1 MPTTND
7 QRPTL
12 DFSIIGKPTAM
23 IDAAEKTTGAG
34 KYTDDLS
41 VPGMLI
47 GKILHSP
54 YPHARIK
61 QIDTTRA
68 QKVEGVVAVV
78 VGQDAPKT
86 YGILPVGHD
95 EYPLALD
102 KVRYVGDNV
111 ACVVAT
117 SEAIAEKA
125 LELIDVDYE
134 VLPAYFDPEESMKAT
149 SNLIHDNKP
158 NNLEKDYHHVFG
170 DPEKGFADADHVAAA
185 RFIANEVT
193 HAAMEPHSTLASFE
207 IDPHTGKPGRLTVW
221 SSTQVPYYLQHKLSL
236 VLEMPMQQIRVIKPL
251 VGGGFGGKSE
261 VIPIEIIA
269 AVAARKAQA
278 PVKVTYTR
286 EEVFWAHR
294 GRPRTIIDLKTGV
307 TNDGRITA
315 VKARVVQDGGGYCS
329 YGVVTILYSGALLGA
344 LYDIPNIQYDGY
356 RVLTNKPACGAM
368 RGHGTVNVRFA
379 FESQLDELA
388 AKIDMDP
395 AEIRRRNLLQPPCIT
410 VNGLRVQS
418 YGLPECI
425 DKTVE
430 RSGWKERKGKLP
442 KGRGLGIACS
452 HYVSGAANSIIR
464 SDMPHSTVNIKIDRD
479 GGVVVYTGASE
490 IGQGSDTMTAQI
502 AAEVLG
508 CSLSRVRVV
517 AADTDL
523 TPIDI
528 GSYSSR
534 VTFMAGNATLRA
546 AAEVKKLI
554 AAAAAKKMNCVAED
568 LVFQAD
574 LVSKSRATDQESRGD
589 SRLRLSSPCEVGP
602 GGSLSTTSDEREGKP
617 LSGQTPPGPDSR
629 GRPSPHELP
638 TVSGRV
644 EGQILRGSLQQK
656 RKDEGP
662 KDQLTFE
669 EAVVAAIDFQGAL
682 TGTGSYA
689 PPLEARGGKHKG
701 GGVGPSPAYSYSAQ
715 VAEVSVDEET
725 GEVTVHKVWAA
736 HDCGRALNPVSV
748 EGQIIG
754 SVWMGMGQALTEEM
768 IWKDGM
774 LMNPG
779 LLEYRS
785 PSSVESP
792 DVEPIIVESVDPEG
806 PFGAKECSE
815 GSLAATIPAIGNA
828 IYDAVGVRLHESPF
842 TPERVLAALRARKK
856 AKEIRMTEGVDPTS
870 PERFREHGGSLWFK
884 GKGPERH
891 ELDPS
896 RTQVHSGGAD

>member
-1 MPTTND
+1 MT
-7 QRPTL
+7 
-12 DFSIIGKPTAM
+12 DFSIIGKPLAM

-34 KYTDDLS
+34 KYADDLS
-41 VPGMLI
+41 LPGMLV

-61 QIDTTRA
+61 RMDASRA
-68 QKVEGVVAVV
+68 LKLEGVVAVV
-78 VGQDAPKT
+78 TGQDAPT
-86 YGILPVGHD
+86 PFGILPVGHD
-95 EYPLALD
+95 EHALALD

-111 ACVVAT
+111 ACVAAVDET
-117 SEAIAEKA
+117 TAERA
-125 LELIDVDYE
+125 LELIDVEYE
-134 VLPAYFDPEESMKAT
+134 LLPAYFDPEESMKAE
-149 SNLIHDNKP
+149 SDLIHENKP
-158 NNLEKDYHHVFG
+158 NNIEKDYHHVFG
-170 DPEKGFADADHVAAA
+170 DPDKGFAEADLVTEH
-185 RFIANEVT
+185 RYIANEVT
-193 HAAMEPHSTLASFE
+193 HAAMEPHATLAAFE
-207 IDPHTGKPGRLTVW
+207 LDPHSGKLGRLTVW

-236 VLEMPMQQIRVIKPL
+236 VLGMPMAQIRVIKPL

-261 VIPIEIIA
+261 VIPLELIA
-269 AVAARKAQA
+269 AIAARAARA
-278 PVKVTYTR
+278 PVKITYTR

-294 GRPRTIIDLKTGV
+294 GRPRTIVDLKTGV
-307 TNDGRITA
+307 KKDGRITA
-315 VKARVVQDGGGYCS
+315 VKARVVQDGGAYCS

-379 FESQLDELA
+379 FESQLDEMA
-388 AKIDMDP
+388 AQLKMDA

-425 DKTVE
+425 EQVVQ
-430 RSGWKERKGKLP
+430 RSGWAARKGRLP
-442 KGRGLGIACS
+442 KNRGLGIACS

-502 AAEVLG
+502 AAETLG
-508 CSLSRVRVV
+508 CTLSRVRVI

-534 VTFMAGNATLRA
+534 VTFMAGNATKRA
-546 AAEVKKLI
+546 AEEVKQQI
-554 AAAAAKKMNCVAED
+554 AAAAARKMNCRPED
-568 LVFQAD
+568 LVFRDDVVRKKAGSAGATRAGEQA
-574 LVSKSRATDQESRGD
+574 APGRGD
-589 SRLRLSSPCEVGP
+589 SQASAE
-602 GGSLSTTSDEREGKP
+602 EGM
-617 LSGQTPPGPDSR
+617 R
-629 GRPSPHELP
+629 AAAP

-662 KDQLTFE
+662 KDVLSFE
-669 EAVVAAIDFQGAL
+669 EAVVAAIDFHGAL

-689 PPLEARGGKHKG
+689 PPPEARGGRHKG
-701 GGVGPSPAYSYSAQ
+701 AGVGPSPAYSYSAQ

-768 IWKDGM
+768 VWKDGM

-785 PSSVESP
+785 PSAVESP
-792 DVEPIIVESVDPEG
+792 EIEPIIVESIDPEG
-806 PFGAKECSE
+806 PFGAKEASE
-815 GSLAATIPAIGNA
+815 GSLAATIPAIANA
-828 IYDAVGVRLHESPF
+828 IYDAIGVRLRESPF
-842 TPERVLAALRARKK
+842 TPERVLAALREKKNARK
-856 AKEIRMTEGVDPTS
+856 INLTEGIDPTA
-870 PERFREHGGSLWFK
+870 PAKFREHGGSLWFK

-891 ELDPS
+891 PKDPA
-896 RTQVHSGGAD
+896 RRDVTVETGGDD

>member
-1 MPTTND
+1 MSG
-7 QRPTL
+7 
-12 DFSIIGKPTAM
+12 DFSIIGRPTAM
-23 IDAAEKTTGAG
+23 IDAAEKTTGVG

-41 VPGMLI
+41 VPGMLT

-54 YPHARIK
+54 YPHALIK
-61 QIDTTRA
+61 SIDTSRA
-68 QKVEGVVAVV
+68 ENCDGVVAVV
-78 VGQDAPKT
+78 VGKDAPNP

-95 EYPLALD
+95 EYALALD

-111 ACVVAT
+111 ACVVAV
-117 SEAIAEKA
+117 SESIAENA
-125 LELIDVDYE
+125 LESIAVEYE
-134 VLPAYFDPEESMKAT
+134 LLPAYFDPEESMRAQT
-149 SNLIHDNKP
+149 NLIHGSKP
-158 NNLEKDYHHVFG
+158 GNLEKDYHHVFG
-170 DPEKGFADADHVAAA
+170 NPDQGFAEADQIAEA

-207 IDPHTGKPGRLTVW
+207 LDPHTGKPGRLTVW

-236 VLEMPMQQIRVIKPL
+236 VLEMPMSQIRVIKPL

-269 AVAARKAQA
+269 AIAARKAQA
-278 PVKVTYTR
+278 PVKITYTR

-307 TNDGRITA
+307 KTDGRITA
-315 VKARVVQDGGGYCS
+315 VKARVVQDGGAYCS

-388 AKIDMDP
+388 TKIGMDA
-395 AEIRRRNLLQPPCIT
+395 AEIRQRNLLQPPCIT

-425 DKTVE
+425 EKTVE
-430 RSGWKERKGKLP
+430 RSGWKQRKGKMP

-490 IGQGSDTMTAQI
+490 IGQGSDTMTAQV

-508 CSLSRVRVV
+508 CSLPRVRVI

-546 AAEVKKLI
+546 AREVKKLI
-554 AAAAAKKMNCVAED
+554 AAAAAQKMICGADDLIFRDD
-568 LVFQAD
+568 LVFKKGTRDTTVKKALADEVDVTQAGA
-574 LVSKSRATDQESRGD
+574 S
-589 SRLRLSSPCEVGP
+589 
-602 GGSLSTTSDEREGKP
+602 
-617 LSGQTPPGPDSR
+617 
-629 GRPSPHELP
+629 
-638 TVSGRV
+638 VSGRV
-644 EGQILRGSLQQK
+644 EGQILRRSLQQK
-656 RKDEGP
+656 RNEEGP
-662 KDQLTFE
+662 KDWMTFE
-669 EAVVAAIDFQGAL
+669 EAVVAAIDFHGAL

-689 PPLEARGGKHKG
+689 PPQEARGGKHKG
-701 GGVGPSPAYSYSAQ
+701 AGVGPSPAYSYSAQ

-768 IWKDGM
+768 VWKDGM

-792 DVEPIIVESVDPEG
+792 EVEPIIVESIDPEG

-815 GSLAATIPAIGNA
+815 GSLAATIPAIANA

-842 TPERVLAALRARKK
+842 TPERVLAAVRAKNQAK
-856 AKEIRMTEGVDPTS
+856 ALNLTQGVDPTS
-870 PERFREHGGSLWFK
+870 PQRFREHGGSLCFK
-884 GKGPERH
+884 GRGPQRH
-891 ELDPS
+891 ALDPARQEAPS
-896 RTQVHSGGAD
+896 VRGGAD

>member
-1 MPTTND
+1 MS
-7 QRPTL
+7 
-12 DFSIIGKPTAM
+12 DFSIIGKPIAM
-23 IDAAEKTTGAG
+23 VDAAGKTTGAG
-34 KYTDDLS
+34 KYTDDLR
-41 VPGMLI
+41 VPGLLV

-61 QIDTTRA
+61 RVDTSRA
-68 QKVEGVVAVV
+68 ENLDGVIAVAT
-78 VGQDAPKT
+78 GKDAPNT

-95 EYPLALD
+95 EHALAVD

-111 ACVVAT
+111 ACVVAVD
-117 SEAIAEKA
+117 EATADKA

-134 VLPAYFDPEESMKAT
+134 VLPAYFDPEVSMKAET
-149 SNLIHDNKP
+149 DLIHDNKP
-158 NNLEKDYHHVFG
+158 HNLEKDYHHVFG
-170 DPEKGFADADHVAAA
+170 DPEKGFAEADHIAEA
-185 RFIANEVT
+185 RFVANEVT

-207 IDPHTGKPGRLTVW
+207 IDSQSGKPGRLIAW

-236 VLEMPMQQIRVIKPL
+236 VLEMPMAQIRVIKPL

-261 VIPIEIIA
+261 VIPLEIIA
-269 AVAARKAQA
+269 AVAARKARA
-278 PVKVTYTR
+278 PVKITYTR

-307 TNDGRITA
+307 KNDGRITA
-315 VKARVVQDGGGYCS
+315 VKARVVQDGGAYCS

-344 LYDIPNIQYDGY
+344 LYDIPHIQYDGY

-388 AKIDMDP
+388 AKINLDP
-395 AEIRRRNLLQPPCIT
+395 AEIRRRNLLQPPCVT

-425 DKTVE
+425 EKTVE
-430 RSGWKERKGKLP
+430 GSGWKRRKGKLAR
-442 KGRGLGIACS
+442 GRGLGIACS

-502 AAEVLG
+502 AAETLG
-508 CSLSRVRVV
+508 CSLRRVRIV

-546 AAEVKKLI
+546 AAEVKKQI
-554 AAAAAKKMNCVAED
+554 ASAAARKMDCAVED
-568 LVFQAD
+568 LVFRDDMVFKTKAAGGGA
-574 LVSKSRATDQESRGD
+574 RAT
-589 SRLRLSSPCEVGP
+589 
-602 GGSLSTTSDEREGKP
+602 
-617 LSGQTPPGPDSR
+617 QTEAS
-629 GRPSPHELP
+629 
-638 TVSGRV
+638 VSGRV

-662 KDQLTFE
+662 KDSMTFE
-669 EAVVAAIDFQGAL
+669 EAVVAAIDFHGTL

-689 PPLEARGGKHKG
+689 PPPEARGGKHKG

-725 GEVTVHKVWAA
+725 GEVSVHKVWAA

-768 IWKDGM
+768 VWKDGM

-792 DVEPIIVESVDPEG
+792 EVVPIIVESMDPEG

-815 GSLAATIPAIGNA
+815 GALAATIPAIANA

-842 TPERVLAALRARKK
+842 TPERVLAALRAKRN
-856 AKEIRMTEGVDPTS
+856 AKPINLTEGVDPTS
-870 PERFREHGGSLWFK
+870 PAGFREHGGSLWFK

-891 ELDPS
+891 ALDPA
-896 RTQVHSGGAD
+896 RQEAQPTAGGDD

>member
-1 MPTTND
+1 MTT
-7 QRPTL
+7 
-12 DFSIIGKPTAM
+12 FSIIGKPISM
-23 IDAAEKTTGAG
+23 IDAAGKTTGAG
-34 KYTDDLS
+34 KYTDDLT

-54 YPHARIK
+54 HPHARIK
-61 QIDTTRA
+61 RIDATCA
-68 QKVEGVVAVV
+68 EQLDGVIAVVA
-78 VGQDAPKT
+78 GKDAPNP

-95 EYPLALD
+95 EHALALD

-111 ACVVAT
+111 ACVAAVDEAT
-117 SEAIAEKA
+117 AEKA
-125 LELIDVDYE
+125 LELIEVEYE
-134 VLPAYFDPEESMKAT
+134 ILPAYFDPEESMKAERD
-149 SNLIHDNKP
+149 LIHDNKP
-158 NNLEKDYHHVFG
+158 HNIEKDYHHVFG
-170 DPEKGFADADHVAAA
+170 DPDKGFAEADTIAEA

-207 IDPHTGKPGRLTVW
+207 LDSQTGQLGRLTVW

-236 VLEMPMQQIRVIKPL
+236 VLEMPMSQIRVIKPL

-261 VIPIEIIA
+261 VIPLEIVA
-269 AVAARKAQA
+269 AIAARKAKT
-278 PVKVTYTR
+278 PVKITYTR

-388 AKIDMDP
+388 ARLDIDT
-395 AEIRRRNLLQPPCIT
+395 AEIRRRNLLQAPCIT

-425 DKTVE
+425 EKVVE
-430 RSGWKERKGKLP
+430 RSRWNERKGKLP
-442 KGRGLGIACS
+442 KARGLGIACS

-508 CSLSRVRVV
+508 CSLARVKIV

-546 AAEVKKLI
+546 AQEVKKQI
-554 AAAAAKKMNCVAED
+554 ASAAAKRMNCSPQE
-568 LVFQAD
+568 LVFQND
-574 LVSKSRATDQESRGD
+574 VVSKNNHEGGAPSFPDFGKGGD
-589 SRLRLSSPCEVGP
+589 FD
-602 GGSLSTTSDEREGKP
+602 TS
-617 LSGQTPPGPDSR
+617 
-629 GRPSPHELP
+629 
-638 TVSGRV
+638 VSGRV
-644 EGQILRGSLQQK
+644 ENQILRGSLQQK

-662 KDQLTFE
+662 KDSLSFE
-669 EAVVAAIDFQGAL
+669 EAVVAAIDFHGAL

-689 PPLEARGGKHKG
+689 PPPEARGGKHKG

-715 VAEVSVDEET
+715 VAEVSVDEDT

-768 IWKDGM
+768 IWKDGL

-792 DVEPIIVESVDPEG
+792 EVEPIIVESIDPEG

-815 GSLAATIPAIGNA
+815 GSLAATIPAIANA

-842 TPERVLAALRARKK
+842 TPERVLAALRVKK
-856 AKEIRMTEGVDPTS
+856 NAKALNLTEGVDPTA
-870 PERFREHGGSLWFK
+870 PVRFREHGGSLWFK

-891 ELDPS
+891 PADPA
-896 RTQVHSGGAD
+896 RAE

>member
-1 MPTTND
+1 MTE
-7 QRPTL
+7 
-12 DFSIIGKPTAM
+12 FSIIGKPTAM
-23 IDAAEKTTGAG
+23 VDAADKTTGAG

-41 VPGMLI
+41 VPGMLV

-61 QIDTTRA
+61 SIDTRRA
-68 QKVEGVVAVV
+68 EKLDGVIAVV
-78 VGQDAPKT
+78 VGKDAPKT

-117 SEAIAEKA
+117 SEAIAEQA
-125 LELIDVDYE
+125 LELIDVEYE
-134 VLPAYFDPEESMKAT
+134 VLPAYFDPEESMKA
-149 SNLIHDNKP
+149 SSDLIHDNKP
-158 NNLEKDYHHVFG
+158 NNLEKDYHHAFG
-170 DPEKGFADADHVAAA
+170 DPDQGFAEADEVLEA

-278 PVKVTYTR
+278 PVKITYTR

-307 TNDGRITA
+307 KRDGRITA
-315 VKARVVQDGGGYCS
+315 VKARVVQDGGAYCS

-388 AKIDMDP
+388 AKIGMDP
-395 AEIRRRNLLQPPCIT
+395 AEIRQRNLLQPPCIT

-425 DKTVE
+425 EKTVD
-430 RSGWKERKGKLP
+430 RSGWMQRKGKLP

-508 CSLSRVRVV
+508 CSLSRVRVI

-546 AAEVKKLI
+546 ATEVKKLI
-554 AAAAAKKMNCVAED
+554 AAAAAKKMGCAVEE
-568 LVFQAD
+568 LVFRAD
-574 LVSKSRATDQESRGD
+574 AVCKLAGE
-589 SRLRLSSPCEVGP
+589 SSPGHN
-602 GGSLSTTSDEREGKP
+602 
-617 LSGQTPPGPDSR
+617 PPGPDGR
-629 GRPSPHELP
+629 MRPSPHGSPSP
-638 TVSGRV
+638 TVSGHV

-662 KDQLTFE
+662 KDQMTFE
-669 EAVVAAIDFQGAL
+669 EAVVAAIDFHGAL

-689 PPLEARGGKHKG
+689 PPQEARGGKHKG

-768 IWKDGM
+768 VWKDGM

-785 PSSVESP
+785 PSSIESP
-792 DVEPIIVESVDPEG
+792 EVEPIIVESVDPEG

-815 GSLAATIPAIGNA
+815 GSLAATIPAIANA

-842 TPERVLAALRARKK
+842 TPERVLAALRAKK
-856 AKEIRMTEGVDPTS
+856 NAKTLNLTDGIDPTS
-870 PERFREHGGSLWFK
+870 PKRFREHGGSLWFK

-891 ELDPS
+891 ELDPARS
-896 RTQVHSGGAD
+896 EAPAGGAD

>member
-1 MPTTND
+1 MT
-7 QRPTL
+7 

-23 IDAAEKTTGAG
+23 VDAAEKTTGSG
-34 KYTDDLS
+34 KYADDLS
-41 VPGMLI
+41 LPGMLI

-54 YPHARIK
+54 HPHARIK
-61 QIDTTRA
+61 RIDTSRA
-68 QKVEGVVAVV
+68 EKLDGVVTVV
-78 VGQDAPKT
+78 IGPDAPNP

-95 EYPLALD
+95 EHALALE
-102 KVRYVGDNV
+102 KVRYVGDHV

-117 SEAIAEKA
+117 SESIAEKA
-125 LELIDVDYE
+125 LELIGIDYE
-134 VLPAYFDPEESMKAT
+134 VLPAYFDPEESMKAQ
-149 SNLIHDNKP
+149 SDLIHDNKP

-170 DPEKGFADADHVAAA
+170 DPDKGFAEADQIAEA

-236 VLEMPMQQIRVIKPL
+236 VLDMPMAQIRVIKPL

-261 VIPIEIIA
+261 VIPLEIIA
-269 AVAARKAQA
+269 AVAARKARA
-278 PVKVTYTR
+278 PVKITYIR

-294 GRPRTIIDLKTGV
+294 GRPRTIVDLKTGV
-307 TNDGRITA
+307 KKDGSITA
-315 VKARVVQDGGGYCS
+315 VKARVVQDGGAYCS

-388 AKIDMDP
+388 ATIGMDP
-395 AEIRRRNLLQPPCIT
+395 AEIRQRNLLRPPCIT

-425 DKTVE
+425 EKTVE
-430 RSGWKERKGKLP
+430 GSGWKTRKGKLP

-479 GGVVVYTGASE
+479 GGVVVYTGASD

-502 AAEVLG
+502 AAETLG
-508 CSLSRVRVV
+508 CSLSRVRVI

-534 VTFMAGNATLRA
+534 VTFMSGNATLRA

-554 AAAAAKKMNCVAED
+554 AAAAAKKM
-568 LVFQAD
+568 
-574 LVSKSRATDQESRGD
+574 G
-589 SRLRLSSPCEVGP
+589 CEPGELIFRDDTVVRRNGVVGTAVP
-602 GGSLSTTSDEREGKP
+602 
-617 LSGQTPPGPDSR
+617 
-629 GRPSPHELP
+629 GRPAEQNLAATS
-638 TVSGRV
+638 VSGRV

-662 KDQLTFE
+662 KDKLTFE
-669 EAVVAAIDFQGAL
+669 EAVVAAIDFHGAL

-701 GGVGPSPAYSYSAQ
+701 AGVGPSPAYSYSAQ

-768 IWKDGM
+768 VWKDGL

-792 DVEPIIVESVDPEG
+792 DIEPIIVESIDPEG

-815 GSLAATIPAIGNA
+815 GSLAATIPAIANA

-842 TPERVLAALRARKK
+842 TPERVLAALRAKK
-856 AKEIRMTEGVDPTS
+856 NAKALNLTEGVDPTA
-870 PERFREHGGSLWFK
+870 PTRFREHGGSLWFQ
-884 GKGPERH
+884 GKGPKRH
-891 ELDPS
+891 ALDPS
-896 RTQVHSGGAD
+896 RHPIPAGGAD

>member
-1 MPTTND
+1 MNSE
-7 QRPTL
+7 
-12 DFSIIGKPTAM
+12 FSIIGKPTAM
-23 IDAAEKTTGAG
+23 VDAAEKTTGAG

-41 VPGMLI
+41 LPGMLI

-61 QIDTTRA
+61 SIDTTRA
-68 QKVEGVVAVV
+68 EQLDGVVAVAI
-78 VGQDAPKT
+78 GKDAPKT

-111 ACVVAT
+111 ACVVAV

-125 LELIDVDYE
+125 LELIDVKYE
-134 VLPAYFDPEESMKAT
+134 VLPAYFDPEESMKAQT
-149 SNLIHDNKP
+149 DLIHDHKP
-158 NNLEKDYHHVFG
+158 NNLEKAYHHVFG
-170 DPEKGFADADHVAAA
+170 DPEKGFAEADHIAEA

-207 IDPHTGKPGRLTVW
+207 MDPHTGKSGRLTVW

-261 VIPIEIIA
+261 VIPLEIIA
-269 AVAARKAQA
+269 AIAARKAKA
-278 PVKVTYTR
+278 PVKITYTR

-307 TNDGRITA
+307 TNEGRITA
-315 VKARVVQDGGGYCS
+315 VKARVVQDGGAYCS

-388 AKIDMDP
+388 ATIDMDP
-395 AEIRRRNLLQPPCIT
+395 AEIRRRNLLKPPCIT

-425 DKTVE
+425 DKIVE
-430 RSGWKERKGKLP
+430 RSAWKERKGKLP

-490 IGQGSDTMTAQI
+490 IGQGSDTMTAQV

-546 AAEVKKLI
+546 ANEVKKLI
-554 AAAAAKKMNCVAED
+554 AAAAAKKIACDPED
-568 LVFQAD
+568 LDFSND
-574 LVSKSRATDQESRGD
+574 LVKRKDGLATDAATI
-589 SRLRLSSPCEVGP
+589 PA
-602 GGSLSTTSDEREGKP
+602 
-617 LSGQTPPGPDSR
+617 GQTSAA
-629 GRPSPHELP
+629 S
-638 TVSGRV
+638 VSGRV

-656 RKDEGP
+656 RKEEGP
-662 KDQLTFE
+662 KDSMTFE
-669 EAVVAAIDFQGAL
+669 EAVVAAIDFHGAL

-689 PPLEARGGKHKG
+689 PPAEARGGKHKG
-701 GGVGPSPAYSYSAQ
+701 AGVGPSPAYSYSAQ
-715 VAEVSVDEET
+715 VAEVSVDEDT
-725 GEVTVHKVWAA
+725 GEVIVHKVWAA

-768 IWKDGM
+768 VWKDGM

-785 PSSVESP
+785 PSAVESP
-792 DVEPIIVESVDPEG
+792 EVEPIIVESIDPEG

-815 GSLAATIPAIGNA
+815 GSLAATIPAIANA
-828 IYDAVGVRLHESPF
+828 IYDAAGIRLHESPF
-842 TPERVLAALRARKK
+842 TPERVLSAIRAKKQAKALNL
-856 AKEIRMTEGVDPTS
+856 TEGIDPTAPS
-870 PERFREHGGSLWFK
+870 RFREHGGSLWFK

-891 ELDPS
+891 PLDPS
-896 RTQVHSGGAD
+896 RQSTPPATGGAD

>member
-1 MPTTND
+1 MT
-7 QRPTL
+7 
-12 DFSIIGKPTAM
+12 DFSIIGKPIAM
-23 IDAAEKTTGAG
+23 VDAAGKTTGAG

-41 VPGMLI
+41 VPGMLV
-47 GKILHSP
+47 GKILHAP

-61 QIDTTRA
+61 RIDTSRA
-68 QKVEGVVAVV
+68 EKLEGVVAVAI
-78 VGQDAPKT
+78 GKDAPNT

-95 EYPLALD
+95 EHALAVD

-111 ACVVAT
+111 ACVAAVDEAT
-117 SEAIAEKA
+117 ADRA
-125 LELIDVDYE
+125 LELIDVEYE
-134 VLPAYFDPEESMKAT
+134 VLPAYFDPEESMKAET
-149 SNLIHDNKP
+149 DLIHDNKP
-158 NNLEKDYHHVFG
+158 HNLEKDYHHAFG
-170 DPEKGFADADHVAAA
+170 DPAKGFVEADYIAEA

-207 IDPHTGKPGRLTVW
+207 IDSQTGQPGRLIVW

-236 VLEMPMQQIRVIKPL
+236 VLEMPMAQIRVIKPL

-261 VIPIEIIA
+261 VIPLEIIA
-269 AVAARKAQA
+269 AIAARKARA
-278 PVKVTYTR
+278 PVKITYTR

-294 GRPRTIIDLKTGV
+294 GRPRTLIDLKTGV
-307 TNDGRITA
+307 KRDGSITA
-315 VKARVVQDGGGYCS
+315 VKARVVQDGGAYCS

-388 AKIDMDP
+388 VTINLDP
-395 AEIRRRNLLQPPCIT
+395 AEIRRRNLLEPPCVT

-425 DKTVE
+425 EKTVE
-430 RSGWKERKGKLP
+430 RSGWKDRKGSLA
-442 KGRGLGIACS
+442 KGRGLGLACS

-502 AAEVLG
+502 AAEILG
-508 CSLSRVRVV
+508 CSLGRIRIV

-546 AAEVKKLI
+546 AAEVKKQI
-554 AAAAAKKMNCVAED
+554 ASAAARKMGCSVEE
-568 LVFQAD
+568 LVFRDDVVVRKKLAGE
-574 LVSKSRATDQESRGD
+574 SPATTHVIPALAALQSEAS
-589 SRLRLSSPCEVGP
+589 
-602 GGSLSTTSDEREGKP
+602 
-617 LSGQTPPGPDSR
+617 
-629 GRPSPHELP
+629 
-638 TVSGRV
+638 VSGRV

-662 KDQLTFE
+662 KDSMSFE
-669 EAVVAAIDFQGAL
+669 EAVVAAIDFHGTL

-689 PPLEARGGKHKG
+689 PPPEARGGKHKG

-725 GEVTVHKVWAA
+725 GEVIVHKVWAA

-748 EGQIIG
+748 AGQIIG

-779 LLEYRS
+779 MLEYRS

-792 DVEPIIVESVDPEG
+792 EVEPIIVESIDPEG

-815 GSLAATIPAIGNA
+815 GSLAATIPAIANA
-828 IYDAVGVRLHESPF
+828 IYDAVGVRMHESPF
-842 TPERVLAALRARKK
+842 TPERVLAALRAKK
-856 AKEIRMTEGVDPTS
+856 NAKPINLTGGIDPTN
-870 PERFREHGGSLWFK
+870 PAGFREHGGSLWFK

-891 ELDPS
+891 PLDPS
-896 RTQVHSGGAD
+896 RRLATFEAGGDD

>member
-1 MPTTND
+1 MSSE
-7 QRPTL
+7 
-12 DFSIIGKPTAM
+12 FAVIGKPTAM
-23 IDAAEKTTGAG
+23 VDAAEKTTGSG

-41 VPGMLI
+41 LPGMLV

-61 QIDTTRA
+61 AIDKSKA
-68 QKVEGVVAVV
+68 EKLEGVVAVA
-78 VGQDAPKT
+78 VGKDAPKT

-117 SEAIAEKA
+117 SEAIAERA

-134 VLPAYFDPEESMKAT
+134 VLPGYFDPEESMKAE
-149 SNLIHDNKP
+149 SDLIHDHKP
-158 NNLEKDYHHVFG
+158 NNIEKDYHHVFG
-170 DPEKGFADADHVAAA
+170 DPEKGFTEADQIAEA
-185 RFIANEVT
+185 RFISNEVT

-236 VLEMPMQQIRVIKPL
+236 VLEMPMAQIRVIKPL

-261 VIPIEIIA
+261 VIPLEIIA
-269 AVAARKAQA
+269 AIAARKAQA
-278 PVKVTYTR
+278 PVKITYTR

-307 TNDGRITA
+307 KKDGRITA
-315 VKARVVQDGGGYCS
+315 VKARVVQDGGAYCS

-344 LYDIPNIQYDGY
+344 LYDIPNIQFDGY

-388 AKIDMDP
+388 SAIGMDA
-395 AEIRRRNLLQPPCIT
+395 AEIRRRNLLQSPCIT

-425 DKTVE
+425 EKTVE
-430 RSGWKERKGKLP
+430 RSGWKERKGKLA

-490 IGQGSDTMTAQI
+490 IGQGSDTMTAQV
-502 AAEVLG
+502 AAETLG

-554 AAAAAKKMNCVAED
+554 AAAAAKKMSCDPGDVVIRD
-568 LVFQAD
+568 D
-574 LVSKSRATDQESRGD
+574 RVSREARVDTDTVVRPAQEGSATS
-589 SRLRLSSPCEVGP
+589 
-602 GGSLSTTSDEREGKP
+602 
-617 LSGQTPPGPDSR
+617 
-629 GRPSPHELP
+629 
-638 TVSGRV
+638 VSGRV

-656 RKDEGP
+656 RKEEGP
-662 KDQLTFE
+662 KDSMTFE
-669 EAVVAAIDFQGAL
+669 EAVVAAIDFHGAL

-689 PPLEARGGKHKG
+689 PPAEARGGKHKG
-701 GGVGPSPAYSYSAQ
+701 AGVGPSPAYSYSAQ

-768 IWKDGM
+768 VWKDGM

-792 DVEPIIVESVDPEG
+792 EVEPIIVESVDPEG

-815 GSLAATIPAIGNA
+815 GSLAATIPAIANA

-842 TPERVLAALRARKK
+842 TPERVLAALRAKEQ
-856 AKEIRMTEGVDPTS
+856 AKTLNLTEGIDPTA
-870 PERFREHGGSLWFK
+870 PTRFREHGGSLWFK

-891 ELDPS
+891 PLDPS
-896 RTQVHSGGAD
+896 RQAEAPVGGAD

>member
-1 MPTTND
+1 MNN
-7 QRPTL
+7 
-12 DFSIIGKPTAM
+12 FSIIGKPTAM
-23 IDAAEKTTGAG
+23 IDAAEKTTGGG

-54 YPHARIK
+54 YPHARINR
-61 QIDTTRA
+61 IDTSRA
-68 QKVEGVVAVV
+68 QSLDGVVAVV
-78 VGQDAPKT
+78 VGKDAPNP

-95 EYPLALD
+95 EYALALD

-111 ACVVAT
+111 ACVVAV
-117 SEAIAEKA
+117 SESIAEQA
-125 LELIDVDYE
+125 LELINVEYE
-134 VLPAYFDPEESMKAT
+134 VLPAYFDPEESMKAKAD
-149 SNLIHDNKP
+149 LIHDNKP
-158 NNLEKDYHHVFG
+158 GNLEKDYHHAFG
-170 DPEKGFADADHVAAA
+170 DPDKGFAEADHVAEA

-207 IDPHTGKPGRLTVW
+207 LDPHTGKLGRLTVW

-261 VIPIEIIA
+261 VIPLEIIA
-269 AVAARKAQA
+269 AIAARKAQA
-278 PVKVTYTR
+278 PVKITYTR

-294 GRPRTIIDLKTGV
+294 GRPRTIIDLKTGIKK
-307 TNDGRITA
+307 DGSITS
-315 VKARVVQDGGGYCS
+315 VKARVVQDGGAYCS

-344 LYDIPNIQYDGY
+344 LYDIPNIRYDGY

-388 AKIDMDP
+388 AKIGMDP

-425 DKTVE
+425 EKTVE
-430 RSGWKERKGKLP
+430 RSGWKLRRGKLP

-490 IGQGSDTMTAQI
+490 IGQGSDTMTAQV

-508 CSLSRVRVV
+508 CSLARVRVI

-534 VTFMAGNATLRA
+534 VTFMAGNATLRS
-546 AAEVKKLI
+546 AEDVKKRI
-554 AAAAAKKMNCVAED
+554 AAAAAKKMNCAAEELVFRDD
-568 LVFQAD
+568 LVF
-574 LVSKSRATDQESRGD
+574 KK
-589 SRLRLSSPCEVGP
+589 
-602 GGSLSTTSDEREGKP
+602 GS
-617 LSGQTPPGPDSR
+617 TPPSAPRDQAEEMEVTQAGAS
-629 GRPSPHELP
+629 
-638 TVSGRV
+638 VSGRV

-656 RKDEGP
+656 RKEEGP
-662 KDQLTFE
+662 KEWMTFE
-669 EAVVAAIDFQGAL
+669 EAVVAAIDFHGAL

-689 PPLEARGGKHKG
+689 PPAEARGGKHKG

-715 VAEVSVDEET
+715 VAEVSVDEDT

-736 HDCGRALNPVSV
+736 HDCGRALNPVAV

-768 IWKDGM
+768 VWKHGM
-774 LMNPG
+774 LMNAG
-779 LLEYRS
+779 MLEYRS

-792 DVEPIIVESVDPEG
+792 EVEPIIVESIDPEG

-815 GSLAATIPAIGNA
+815 GSLAATIPAISNA
-828 IYDAVGVRLHESPF
+828 IYDAVGVRLHEAPF
-842 TPERVLAALRARKK
+842 TPERVLAALRAKRKEK
-856 AKEIRMTEGVDPTS
+856 ALNLTEGVDPTA
-870 PERFREHGGSLWFK
+870 PMRFREHGGSLCFK
-884 GKGPERH
+884 QKGPKRH
-891 ELDPS
+891 VLDPS
-896 RTQVHSGGAD
+896 RCETPASAGGAE

>member
-1 MPTTND
+1 MESN
-7 QRPTL
+7 
-12 DFSIIGKPTAM
+12 FSIIGKPTAM
-23 IDAAEKTTGAG
+23 IDAAEKTTGGG
-34 KYTDDLS
+34 KYTDDLT

-61 QIDTTRA
+61 HIDTNRA
-68 QKVEGVVAVV
+68 AALDGVAAVV
-78 VGQDAPKT
+78 IGKDAPNP

-95 EYPLALD
+95 EHALALD

-111 ACVVAT
+111 ACVVAI
-117 SEAIAEKA
+117 SEAIAEQA
-125 LELIDVDYE
+125 LELIDVEYE
-134 VLPAYFDPEESMKAT
+134 MLPAYFDPEESMKAQT
-149 SNLIHDNKP
+149 DLIHDNKP
-158 NNLEKDYHHVFG
+158 GNLEKDYHHVFG
-170 DPEKGFADADHVAAA
+170 DPDRGFAEADHIAEA

-207 IDPHTGKPGRLTVW
+207 LDPQTGNPGRLTVW

-236 VLEMPMQQIRVIKPL
+236 VLEMPMSQIRVIKPL

-261 VIPIEIIA
+261 VIPLEITA
-269 AVAARKAQA
+269 AVAACAAKA
-278 PVKVTYTR
+278 PVKITYTR

-294 GRPRTIIDLKTGV
+294 GRPRTIVDLKTGV
-307 TNDGRITA
+307 DKDGHIIA

-356 RVLTNKPACGAM
+356 RVLTNKPVCGAM

-388 AKIDMDP
+388 AKAGIDP
-395 AEIRRRNLLQPPCIT
+395 AEIRQRNLLQPPCIT

-425 DKTVE
+425 EKTVE
-430 RSGWKERKGKLP
+430 RSGWKQRKGKLA

-502 AAEVLG
+502 AAETLG
-508 CSLSRVRVV
+508 CSLGRIRIV

-546 AAEVKKLI
+546 SAEVKKQI
-554 AAAAAKKMNCVAED
+554 ALAAGRKMNCASED
-568 LVFQAD
+568 LIFRDDVVYKQGSA
-574 LVSKSRATDQESRGD
+574 LPVVSKAADE
-589 SRLRLSSPCEVGP
+589 EV
-602 GGSLSTTSDEREGKP
+602 TQ
-617 LSGQTPPGPDSR
+617 SGAS
-629 GRPSPHELP
+629 
-638 TVSGRV
+638 VSGRV

-656 RKDEGP
+656 RKEEGP
-662 KDQLTFE
+662 KDWMTFE
-669 EAVVAAIDFQGAL
+669 EAVVAAIDFHGTL

-689 PPLEARGGKHKG
+689 PPPEARGGKHKG

-725 GEVTVHKVWAA
+725 GQVTVHKVWAA

-748 EGQIIG
+748 EGQVIG
-754 SVWMGMGQALTEEM
+754 SVWMGLGQALQEEM
-768 IWKDGM
+768 VWKDGL

-779 LLEYRS
+779 MLEYRS
-785 PSSVESP
+785 PSSIESP
-792 DVEPIIVESVDPEG
+792 EIECIIVESVDPEG
-806 PFGAKECSE
+806 PFGAKEASE
-815 GSLAATIPAIGNA
+815 GSLAAAIPAIGNA
-828 IYDAVGVRLHESPF
+828 IYDAVGIRLRESPF
-842 TPERVLAALRARKK
+842 TPERVLAALRAKNAD
-856 AKEIRMTEGVDPTS
+856 AKRIRLSGSVDPTR
-870 PERFREHGGSLWFK
+870 PESLRRHGGALRFK
-884 GKGPERH
+884 GKGPKRHAADHERGRVN
-891 ELDPS
+891 LGKRPG
-896 RTQVHSGGAD
+896 T

>member
-1 MPTTND
+1 M
-7 QRPTL
+7 
-12 DFSIIGKPTAM
+12 
-23 IDAAEKTTGAG
+23 
-34 KYTDDLS
+34 
-41 VPGMLI
+41 
-47 GKILHSP
+47 
-54 YPHARIK
+54 
-61 QIDTTRA
+61 
-68 QKVEGVVAVV
+68 
-78 VGQDAPKT
+78 
-86 YGILPVGHD
+86 GHD

-111 ACVVAT
+111 ACVVAV
-117 SEAIAEKA
+117 SEALAEKA
-125 LELIDVDYE
+125 LELIDVEYE
-134 VLPAYFDPEESMKAT
+134 VLPAYFDPEESMKAKT
-149 SNLIHDNKP
+149 DLIHDSKP
-158 NNLEKDYHHVFG
+158 GNLEKDYHHVFG
-170 DPEKGFADADHVAAA
+170 DPGKGFAEADEVAEA

-236 VLEMPMQQIRVIKPL
+236 VLEMPMAQIRVIKPL

-261 VIPIEIIA
+261 VIPLEIIV

-278 PVKVTYTR
+278 PVKITYTR

-307 TNDGRITA
+307 KKDGRITA
-315 VKARVVQDGGGYCS
+315 VKARVVQDGGAYCS

-388 AKIDMDP
+388 AKIGMDP
-395 AEIRRRNLLQPPCIT
+395 AEIRQRNLLQPPCIT

-425 DKTVE
+425 EKTVE
-430 RSGWKERKGKLP
+430 RSGWKRRKGKLP
-442 KGRGLGIACS
+442 RGRGLGIACS

-508 CSLSRVRVV
+508 CSLPRVRVI

-546 AAEVKKLI
+546 ATEVKKLI
-554 AAAAAKKMNCVAED
+554 TAAAAKKMNCMADDLNFRDD
-568 LVFQAD
+568 LVFKQGSAAPGVKKESEEVEVTQAGA
-574 LVSKSRATDQESRGD
+574 S
-589 SRLRLSSPCEVGP
+589 
-602 GGSLSTTSDEREGKP
+602 
-617 LSGQTPPGPDSR
+617 
-629 GRPSPHELP
+629 
-638 TVSGRV
+638 VSGRV

-656 RKDEGP
+656 RKEEGP
-662 KDQLTFE
+662 KDWMTFE
-669 EAVVAAIDFQGAL
+669 EAVVAAIDFHGAL

-689 PPLEARGGKHKG
+689 PPQEARGGKHKG
-701 GGVGPSPAYSYSAQ
+701 AGVGPSPAYSYSAQ
-715 VAEVSVDEET
+715 VADVSVDEET

-768 IWKDGM
+768 VWKDGM

-792 DVEPIIVESVDPEG
+792 EVEPIIVESVDPEG

-815 GSLAATIPAIGNA
+815 GSLAATIPAIANA

-842 TPERVLAALRARKK
+842 TPERVLAALRAKK
-856 AKEIRMTEGVDPTS
+856 NAKALNLTEGVDPTAPS
-870 PERFREHGGSLWFK
+870 RFREHGGSLCFK

-891 ELDPS
+891 ALDPS
-896 RTQVHSGGAD
+896 RRENPSAAKGAD

>member
-1 MPTTND
+1 MSG
-7 QRPTL
+7 
-12 DFSIIGKPTAM
+12 DFSIIGRPTAM

-41 VPGMLI
+41 VPGMLT

-54 YPHARIK
+54 YPHALIK
-61 QIDTTRA
+61 SIDTSRA
-68 QKVEGVVAVV
+68 ENCDGVVAVV
-78 VGQDAPKT
+78 VGKDAPNP

-95 EYPLALD
+95 EYALALD

-111 ACVVAT
+111 ACVVAV
-117 SEAIAEKA
+117 SESIAENA
-125 LELIDVDYE
+125 LESIAVEYE
-134 VLPAYFDPEESMKAT
+134 LLPAYFDPEESMRAQT
-149 SNLIHDNKP
+149 NLIHGSKP
-158 NNLEKDYHHVFG
+158 GNLEKDYHHVFG
-170 DPEKGFADADHVAAA
+170 NPDQGFAEADQIAEA

-207 IDPHTGKPGRLTVW
+207 LDPHTGKPGRLTVW

-236 VLEMPMQQIRVIKPL
+236 VLEMPMSQIRVIKPL

-269 AVAARKAQA
+269 AIAARKAQA
-278 PVKVTYTR
+278 PVKITYTR

-307 TNDGRITA
+307 KTDGRITA
-315 VKARVVQDGGGYCS
+315 VKARVVQDGGAYCS

-388 AKIDMDP
+388 TKIGMDA
-395 AEIRRRNLLQPPCIT
+395 AEIRQRNLLQPPCIT

-425 DKTVE
+425 EKTVE
-430 RSGWKERKGKLP
+430 RSGWKQRKGKMP

-490 IGQGSDTMTAQI
+490 IGQGSDTMTAQV

-508 CSLSRVRVV
+508 CSLPRVRVI

-546 AAEVKKLI
+546 AREVKKLI
-554 AAAAAKKMNCVAED
+554 AAAAAQKMICGADDLIFRDD
-568 LVFQAD
+568 LVFKKGTRDTTAKKALADEVDVTQAGA
-574 LVSKSRATDQESRGD
+574 S
-589 SRLRLSSPCEVGP
+589 
-602 GGSLSTTSDEREGKP
+602 
-617 LSGQTPPGPDSR
+617 
-629 GRPSPHELP
+629 
-638 TVSGRV
+638 VSGRV
-644 EGQILRGSLQQK
+644 EGQILRRSLQQK
-656 RKDEGP
+656 RNEEGP
-662 KDQLTFE
+662 KDWMTFE
-669 EAVVAAIDFQGAL
+669 EAVVAAIDFHGAL

-689 PPLEARGGKHKG
+689 PPQEARGGKHKG
-701 GGVGPSPAYSYSAQ
+701 AGVGPSPAYSYSAQ

-768 IWKDGM
+768 VWKDGM

-792 DVEPIIVESVDPEG
+792 EVEPIIVESIDPEG

-815 GSLAATIPAIGNA
+815 GSLAATIPAIANA

-842 TPERVLAALRARKK
+842 TPERVLAAVRAKNQAK
-856 AKEIRMTEGVDPTS
+856 ALNLTQGVDPTS
-870 PERFREHGGSLWFK
+870 PQRFREHGGSLCFK
-884 GKGPERH
+884 GKGPQRH
-891 ELDPS
+891 ALDPARQEAPS
-896 RTQVHSGGAD
+896 VRGGAD

>member
-1 MPTTND
+1 MSG
-7 QRPTL
+7 
-12 DFSIIGKPTAM
+12 FSIIGKPTAM

-41 VPGMLI
+41 VPGMLV

-61 QIDTTRA
+61 RIDTGRIE
-68 QKVEGVVAVV
+68 KCEGVIAVAV
-78 VGQDAPKT
+78 GKDAPNP

-111 ACVVAT
+111 ACVVAV

-125 LELIDVDYE
+125 LELIEVEYE
-134 VLPAYFDPEESMKAT
+134 VLPAYFDPEESMKAKT
-149 SNLIHDNKP
+149 DLIHDSKP
-158 NNLEKDYHHVFG
+158 GNLEKDYHHIFG
-170 DPEKGFADADHVAAA
+170 DPEKGFAEADQVAEA

-236 VLEMPMQQIRVIKPL
+236 VLEMPMAQIRVIKPL

-261 VIPIEIIA
+261 VIPLEIIA
-269 AVAARKAQA
+269 AVAARKAKA
-278 PVKVTYTR
+278 PVKITYTR

-294 GRPRTIIDLKTGV
+294 GRPRTIVDLKTGV
-307 TNDGRITA
+307 TKDGRITA
-315 VKARVVQDGGGYCS
+315 VKARVVQDGGAYCS

-388 AKIDMDP
+388 AEIGMDP
-395 AEIRRRNLLQPPCIT
+395 AEIRQRNLLMPPCIT

-425 DKTVE
+425 EKTVE
-430 RSGWKERKGKLP
+430 RSGWKERRGKLP

-508 CSLSRVRVV
+508 CSLGRVRVI

-534 VTFMAGNATLRA
+534 VTFMSGNAALRA
-546 AAEVKKLI
+546 ANEVRKNI
-554 AAAAAKKMNCVAED
+554 VSAAARRMNCAPED
-568 LVFQAD
+568 VIMHND
-574 LVSKSRATDQESRGD
+574 RVWKH
-589 SRLRLSSPCEVGP
+589 
-602 GGSLSTTSDEREGKP
+602 STTASDADYTTWDIQEQKEAA
-617 LSGQTPPGPDSR
+617 SGHVD
-629 GRPSPHELP
+629 
-638 TVSGRV
+638 
-644 EGQILRGSLQQK
+644 GQILRGSVLQT
-656 RKDEGP
+656 RKEEGP
-662 KDQLTFE
+662 KEHMSFE
-669 EAVVAAIDFQGAL
+669 EAVVSAIDFHGAL

-689 PPLEARGGKHKG
+689 PPVEARGGKHKG
-701 GGVGPSPAYSYSAQ
+701 GGVGPSPTYSYSAQ
-715 VAEVSVDEET
+715 VADVSVDEDT
-725 GEVTVHKVWAA
+725 GEVTVHKIWAA
-736 HDCGRALNPVSV
+736 HDCGRALNPVAV
-748 EGQIIG
+748 EGQVIG
-754 SVWMGMGQALTEEM
+754 SVWMGLGQALEEEM
-768 IWKDGM
+768 VWKDGL

-785 PSSVESP
+785 PSATESP
-792 DVEPIIVESVDPEG
+792 DIECIIVESID
-806 PFGAKECSE
+806 
-815 GSLAATIPAIGNA
+815 
-828 IYDAVGVRLHESPF
+828 
-842 TPERVLAALRARKK
+842 
-856 AKEIRMTEGVDPTS
+856 
-870 PERFREHGGSLWFK
+870 
-884 GKGPERH
+884 
-891 ELDPS
+891 
-896 RTQVHSGGAD
+896 

>member
-1 MPTTND
+1 MNSE
-7 QRPTL
+7 
-12 DFSIIGKPTAM
+12 FSIIGKPTAM
-23 IDAAEKTTGAG
+23 VDAAEKTTGGG

-41 VPGMLI
+41 LPGMLI

-54 YPHARIK
+54 YPHAKIRDL
-61 QIDTTRA
+61 DTTRA
-68 QKVEGVVAVV
+68 EALDGVVAVV
-78 VGQDAPKT
+78 VGGDAPNP

-95 EYPLALD
+95 EHALAID

-111 ACVVAT
+111 ACVVAL

-125 LELIDVDYE
+125 LELIDVEYE
-134 VLPAYFDPEESMKAT
+134 VLPAYFDPEESMKAQGDF
-149 SNLIHDNKP
+149 IHENKP
-158 NNLEKDYHHVFG
+158 GNLEKDYHHVFG
-170 DPEKGFADADHVAAA
+170 NPEQGFAEADQIAEA
-185 RFIANEVT
+185 RYIANEVT
-193 HAAMEPHSTLASFE
+193 HAAMEPHATLASFE
-207 IDPHTGKPGRLTVW
+207 LDPHTGKPGRLTVW

-261 VIPIEIIA
+261 VIPLEIIA
-269 AVAARKAQA
+269 GVAARKAKA
-278 PVKVTYTR
+278 PVKITYTR

-307 TNDGRITA
+307 KNDGRITA

-388 AKIDMDP
+388 AKVGIDP
-395 AEIRRRNLLQPPCIT
+395 AEMRRRNLLLPPCIT

-425 DKTVE
+425 ERTVE
-430 RSGWKERKGKLP
+430 RSGWKQRKGKLP

-502 AAEVLG
+502 AAETLG
-508 CSLSRVRVV
+508 CSLGRVRVI

-546 AAEVKKLI
+546 AEEVKKRI
-554 AAAAAKKMNCVAED
+554 AAAAAKKMNCAPEELIFRDD
-568 LVFQAD
+568 LVAIRNGHGG
-574 LVSKSRATDQESRGD
+574 RAAPSTIS
-589 SRLRLSSPCEVGP
+589 GP
-602 GGSLSTTSDEREGKP
+602 AP
-617 LSGQTPPGPDSR
+617 
-629 GRPSPHELP
+629 GRPDQQSSAAS
-638 TVSGRV
+638 VSGRV

-656 RKDEGP
+656 RQDEGP
-662 KDQLTFE
+662 KERMTFE
-669 EAVVAAIDFQGAL
+669 EAVVAAIDFHGAL

-736 HDCGRALNPVSV
+736 HDCGRALNPVAV

-774 LMNPG
+774 LMNGG

-785 PSSVESP
+785 PSSMESP
-792 DVEPIIVESVDPEG
+792 EVDPIIVESIDPEG

-815 GSLAATIPAIGNA
+815 GSLAATIPAIANA
-828 IYDAVGVRLHESPF
+828 IYDASGVRLHESPF
-842 TPERVLAALRARKK
+842 TPERVLAALRTKKK
-856 AKEIRMTEGVDPTS
+856 AKALNLTEGVDPTA
-870 PERFREHGGSLWFK
+870 PKCFREHGGSLCFK
-884 GKGPERH
+884 NKGPERH
-891 ELDPS
+891 ALDRARQQAPPS
-896 RTQVHSGGAD
+896 AGGAD

>member
-1 MPTTND
+1 MSG
-7 QRPTL
+7 
-12 DFSIIGKPTAM
+12 DFSIIGRPTAM
-23 IDAAEKTTGAG
+23 IDAAEKTTGVG

-41 VPGMLI
+41 VPGMLT

-54 YPHARIK
+54 YPHALIK
-61 QIDTTRA
+61 SIDTSRA
-68 QKVEGVVAVV
+68 ENCDGVVAVV
-78 VGQDAPKT
+78 VGKDAPNP

-95 EYPLALD
+95 EYALALD

-111 ACVVAT
+111 ACVVAV
-117 SEAIAEKA
+117 SESIAENA
-125 LELIDVDYE
+125 LESIAVEYE
-134 VLPAYFDPEESMKAT
+134 LLPAYFDPEESMRAQT
-149 SNLIHDNKP
+149 NLIHGSKP
-158 NNLEKDYHHVFG
+158 GNLEKDYHHVFG
-170 DPEKGFADADHVAAA
+170 NPDQGFAEADQIAEA

-207 IDPHTGKPGRLTVW
+207 LDPHTGKPGRLTVW

-236 VLEMPMQQIRVIKPL
+236 VLEMPMSQIRVIKPL

-269 AVAARKAQA
+269 AIAARKAQA
-278 PVKVTYTR
+278 PVKITYTR

-307 TNDGRITA
+307 KTDGRITA
-315 VKARVVQDGGGYCS
+315 VKARVVQDGGAYCS

-388 AKIDMDP
+388 TKIGMDP
-395 AEIRRRNLLQPPCIT
+395 AEIRQRNLLQPPCIT

-425 DKTVE
+425 EKTVE
-430 RSGWKERKGKLP
+430 RSGWKQRKGKMP

-490 IGQGSDTMTAQI
+490 IGQGSDTMTAQV

-508 CSLSRVRVV
+508 CSLPRVRVI

-546 AAEVKKLI
+546 AREVKKLI
-554 AAAAAKKMNCVAED
+554 AAAAAQKMICGADDLIFRDD
-568 LVFQAD
+568 LVFKKGTRDTTVKKALADEVDLTQAGA
-574 LVSKSRATDQESRGD
+574 S
-589 SRLRLSSPCEVGP
+589 
-602 GGSLSTTSDEREGKP
+602 
-617 LSGQTPPGPDSR
+617 
-629 GRPSPHELP
+629 
-638 TVSGRV
+638 VSGRV
-644 EGQILRGSLQQK
+644 EGQILRRSLQQK
-656 RKDEGP
+656 RNEEGP
-662 KDQLTFE
+662 KDWMTFE
-669 EAVVAAIDFQGAL
+669 EAVVAAIDFHGAL

-689 PPLEARGGKHKG
+689 PPQEARGGKHKG
-701 GGVGPSPAYSYSAQ
+701 AGVGPSPAYSYSAQ

-768 IWKDGM
+768 VWKDGM

-792 DVEPIIVESVDPEG
+792 EVEPIIVESIDPEG

-815 GSLAATIPAIGNA
+815 GSLAATIPAIANA

-842 TPERVLAALRARKK
+842 TPERVLAAVRAKNQAK
-856 AKEIRMTEGVDPTS
+856 ALNLTQGVDPTS
-870 PERFREHGGSLWFK
+870 PQRFREHGGSLCFK
-884 GKGPERH
+884 GKGPQRH
-891 ELDPS
+891 ALDPARQEAPS
-896 RTQVHSGGAD
+896 VRGGAD

>member
-1 MPTTND
+1 MASPTTND
-7 QRPTL
+7 QRPAT
-12 DFSIIGKPTAM
+12 DFSIIGKRTAM

-41 VPGMLI
+41 LPGMLV

-61 QIDTTRA
+61 RIETSRA
-68 QKVEGVVAVV
+68 AQLDGVVTVAI
-78 VGQDAPKT
+78 GKDAPNPF
-86 YGILPVGHD
+86 GILPVGHD
-95 EYPLALD
+95 EHALAVD

-111 ACVVAT
+111 ACVVAV
-117 SEAIAEKA
+117 SESIAEKA
-125 LELIDVDYE
+125 LELIDVEYE
-134 VLPAYFDPEESMKAT
+134 VLPAYFDPEESMKAQ
-149 SNLIHDNKP
+149 SDLIHDNKP
-158 NNLEKDYHHVFG
+158 QNLEKDYHHVFG
-170 DPEKGFADADHVAAA
+170 DPGKGFADADEIAEA

-193 HAAMEPHSTLASFE
+193 HAAMEPHSTLSSFE
-207 IDPHTGKPGRLTVW
+207 IDPHTGKLGRLTVW

-261 VIPIEIIA
+261 VIPLEIIA
-269 AVAARKAQA
+269 AIAARKAKA
-278 PVKVTYTR
+278 PVKITYTR

-307 TNDGRITA
+307 KRDGRITA
-315 VKARVVQDGGGYCS
+315 VKARVVQDGGAYCS

-388 AKIDMDP
+388 LKIVMDP

-425 DKTVE
+425 EKIVE
-430 RSGWKERKGKLP
+430 RSQWNERKGKLP
-442 KGRGLGIACS
+442 EGRGLGLACS

-490 IGQGSDTMTAQI
+490 IGQGSDTMTAQV
-502 AAEVLG
+502 AAETLG
-508 CSLSRVRVV
+508 CSLSRVRVI

-546 AAEVKKLI
+546 ANEVKKLI
-554 AAAAAKKMNCVAED
+554 AAAAAKKMNCALDD
-568 LVFQAD
+568 LVFRD
-574 LVSKSRATDQESRGD
+574 DVVGRKNGHVATASAGLPAEQ
-589 SRLRLSSPCEVGP
+589 SS
-602 GGSLSTTSDEREGKP
+602 
-617 LSGQTPPGPDSR
+617 
-629 GRPSPHELP
+629 P

-662 KDQLTFE
+662 KDSLTFE
-669 EAVVAAIDFQGAL
+669 EAVVAAIDFHGAL

-689 PPLEARGGKHKG
+689 PPPEARGGKHKG
-701 GGVGPSPAYSYSAQ
+701 AGVGPSPAYSYSAQ

-768 IWKDGM
+768 VWKDGM

-785 PSSVESP
+785 PSSIESP
-792 DVEPIIVESVDPEG
+792 AIDPIIVESVDPEG

-815 GSLAATIPAIGNA
+815 GSLAATIPAIANA

-842 TPERVLAALRARKK
+842 TPERVLSALRAKK
-856 AKEIRMTEGVDPTS
+856 SAKTLNLTEGVDPTS
-870 PERFREHGGSLWFK
+870 PTRCREHGGSLWFK
-884 GKGPERH
+884 GKGPVRH
-891 ELDPS
+891 ALDPS
-896 RTQVHSGGAD
+896 RREARKSEASPEERGSD

>member
-1 MPTTND
+1 MV
-7 QRPTL
+7 
-12 DFSIIGKPTAM
+12 
-23 IDAAEKTTGAG
+23 DAAGKTTGAG
-34 KYTDDLS
+34 KYADDLS
-41 VPGMLI
+41 LPGMLV

-61 QIDTTRA
+61 RIDTGRA
-68 QKVEGVVAVV
+68 EKLDGVVAVV
-78 VGQDAPKT
+78 IGTDAPT
-86 YGILPVGHD
+86 PYGILPVGHD
-95 EYPLALD
+95 EHALCTD

-111 ACVVAT
+111 ACVAAVDEAT
-117 SEAIAEKA
+117 ADQA
-125 LELIDVDYE
+125 LELIDVEYE
-134 VLPAYFDPEESMKAT
+134 VLPAYFDPEESMKAQ
-149 SNLIHDNKP
+149 SDFIHDNKP
-158 NNLEKDYHHVFG
+158 QNIEKDYHHVFG
-170 DPEKGFADADHVAAA
+170 DPEKALAEAACVAEA

-193 HAAMEPHSTLASFE
+193 HAAMEPHSTLAAFE
-207 IDPHTGKPGRLTVW
+207 IDPHTGNPGRLTVW

-236 VLEMPMQQIRVIKPL
+236 VLEMPMAQIRVIKPL

-261 VIPIEIIA
+261 VIPLEIIA

-278 PVKVTYTR
+278 PVKITYTR

-294 GRPRTIIDLKTGV
+294 GRPRTIIDLKTGADK
-307 TNDGRITA
+307 NGHITA
-315 VKARVVQDGGGYCS
+315 VKARVVQDGGAYCS

-356 RVLTNKPACGAM
+356 RVLTNKPVCGAM

-388 AKIDMDP
+388 QKLNLDS
-395 AEIRRRNLLQPPCIT
+395 AEIRRRNLLKPPCIT

-425 DKTVE
+425 DKVIE
-430 RSGWKERKGKLP
+430 RSGWNNRKGKLP
-442 KGRGLGIACS
+442 QGRGLGVACS

-479 GGVVVYTGASE
+479 GGVVVYTGASD
-490 IGQGSDTMTAQI
+490 IGQGSDTMVAQI
-502 AAEVLG
+502 AGEVLG
-508 CSLSRVRVV
+508 CSLGRVKVV

-534 VTFMAGNATLRA
+534 VTFMNGNATLRA
-546 AAEVKKLI
+546 AEEVKKQI
-554 AAAAAKKMNCVAED
+554 AAAAAKKMNCNPDD
-568 LVFQAD
+568 LLFRD
-574 LVSKSRATDQESRGD
+574 DRVSKTHGAAGASPADADKSVRATRAGATQAS
-589 SRLRLSSPCEVGP
+589 
-602 GGSLSTTSDEREGKP
+602 
-617 LSGQTPPGPDSR
+617 
-629 GRPSPHELP
+629 
-638 TVSGRV
+638 VSGRV

-662 KDQLTFE
+662 KDSMTFE
-669 EAVVAAIDFQGAL
+669 EAVVAAIDFHGAL

-689 PPLEARGGKHKG
+689 PPPEARGGKHKG
-701 GGVGPSPAYSYSAQ
+701 AGVGPSPAYSYSAQ
-715 VAEVSVDEET
+715 VAEVSVDEDT

-768 IWKDGM
+768 VWKDGM

-792 DVEPIIVESVDPEG
+792 EVEAIIVESIDPEG

-815 GSLAATIPAIGNA
+815 GSLAATIPAIANA
-828 IYDAVGVRLHESPF
+828 IYDAVGIRLHESPF
-842 TPERVLAALRARKK
+842 TPERVLAALRAKK
-856 AKEIRMTEGVDPTS
+856 AEKKIDLTEGVDPTA
-870 PERFREHGGSLWFK
+870 PVRFREHGGSLWFR

-891 ELDPS
+891 PLDPS
-896 RTQVHSGGAD
+896 RREVPAGGDD